1 MRVTL
6 KRIGGRVDLFIE
18 DGGPGLP
25 DGAYS
30 GGIQGFQ
37 RFDKSRSREHGG
49 SGLGM
54 SIIFAIAREHS
65 AGVALRRSDLGGLGI
80 HLTFGN
86 LSA

>member
-1 MRVTL
+1 LERTSEGVHL
-6 KRIGGRVDLFIE
+6 AIE

-25 DGAYS
+25 DGTYATGMQS
-30 GGIQGFQ
+30 FQ
-37 RFDKSRSREHGG
+37 RFDKSRSRENGG

-65 AGVALRRSDLGGLGI
+65 TSVALRRSDLGGLGV
-80 HLTFGN
+80 HLFFGN